1 MSERNRPDSPFP
13 HQWNLP
19 LERKKNNYQ
28 LDPIKEKKENYI
40 YINSSNG
47 YLDKRTSR
55 LSVEILNLQRKVDL
69 LTNLVKLLGKKLNLS
84 EEELE
89 KYL

>member
-1 MSERNRPDSPFP
+1 MTERKRPDSPFP

-19 LERKKNNYQ
+19 LG
-28 LDPIKEKKENYI
+28 KKEGCPSINENHV

-47 YLDKRTSR
+47 YLDKRTTR
-55 LSVEILNLQRKVDL
+55 LSVEILGLQRKVDL
-69 LTNLVKLLGKKLNLS
+69 LTKLVKLLGKKLNLS